1 MPFIIEICGDGM
13 EVVLKI
19 ISVALFAT
27 VKYIFTLP
35 YALFIGL
42 SYQQSILSIIVG
54 GTIGF
59 IFFYYMNEWLLKLL
73 KRFKLYL
80 FKAPEFGCLL
90 HCLHDMWINRR
101 RRIFTRKSRLIV
113 RMKSNY
119 GLLGLIIATPVLL
132 SIPFGAFLAKRYFSQ
147 HKMVPLYMSLSI
159 TGWSA
164 ILTGGVLLLT

>member
-1 MPFIIEICGDGM
+1 MRLI
-13 EVVLKI
+13 LKI

-42 SYQQSILSIIVG
+42 NYMQSILAIVVG

-80 FKAPEFGCLL
+80 FKAPSFGCLL
-90 HCLHDMWINRR
+90 HCIHDMWVNRR
-101 RRIFTRKSRLIV
+101 RKIFTKKSRFIV
-113 RMKSNY
+113 RMKSSY
-119 GLLGLIIATPVLL
+119 GLLGLIVATPVLL

-159 TGWSA
+159 TGWCG
-164 ILTGGVLLLT
+164 ILTGVVLLLSHQ